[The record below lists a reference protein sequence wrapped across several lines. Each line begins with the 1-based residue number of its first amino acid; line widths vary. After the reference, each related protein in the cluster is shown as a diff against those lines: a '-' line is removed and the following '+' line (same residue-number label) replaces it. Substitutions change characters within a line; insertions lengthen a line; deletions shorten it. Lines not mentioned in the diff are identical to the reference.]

1 MNNSVPPQGSAMLR
15 PIGMKNAK
23 EIEKL
28 KSGCPQAHT
37 NELTGITGFDNAS
50 LAEMSAATRDLVAA
64 VKANTSLKREDLAAR
79 RHSKWMQM
87 AEMYMGMGENEKAMS
102 ILSKIEEAEAAAG
115 TVSTTNHDSEI
126 KSTIEVECDNMN
138 DKEAFR
144 KPPEINDARDKNE
157 KTDDSATPQV

>member
-1 MNNSVPPQGSAMLR
+1 
-15 PIGMKNAK
+15 
-23 EIEKL
+23 
-28 KSGCPQAHT
+28 
-37 NELTGITGFDNAS
+37 
-50 LAEMSAATRDLVAA
+50 MSAATKDLVAA
-64 VKANTSLKREDLAAR
+64 VKANTSLKCEDLDAR

-138 DKEAFR
+138 HEETFG
-144 KPPEINDARDKNE
+144 KPPEINDACDKND
-157 KTDDSATPQV
+157 KNDDSATPQV